1 MALSAR
7 EKDVIDWL
15 QHGKSSWDISI
26 ILGISESTVNFHV
39 HNIIKKLGATNRPQ
53 ALAIA
58 ARHGL
63 LAG

>member
-15 QHGKSSWDISI
+15 QHGKSSWVSI

-58 ARHGL
+58 ARHRL